1 MTTAQ
6 TVLQARDDLDSP
18 RGWRVVAGTHAVVAV
33 TFGSAYAFSAL
44 FPALAAEFDASR
56 GEVSLIFSLAAFLYY
71 SLGAVAGVSADKWP
85 TRRMVMLGLVALI
98 VGYGLAS
105 RATSFAGLTVS
116 YALAVGLGIG
126 FSYVPSVG
134 AVQSWF
140 VRRRAQASGAA
151 TAGLGVGTLVMPY
164 AAGYLVTEAG
174 WRWCFVAMAVV
185 VAVIGLPGAW
195 AIERR
200 PSREAEPAAGLG
212 AALRDSR
219 FRLFYAVLLLSS
231 FAIFIPYVHIVPAAQ
246 DAGLSLDTGALLIG
260 VIGVGNV
267 IGRFV
272 LAGYGDSLGAARLL
286 AWLTFL
292 LAAAFVL
299 WAVADGVL
307 MFAAFAAL
315 FGLSYGGSVGLY
327 PTVAADLFGVRAI
340 GALLGALY
348 TAVGI
353 AALLG
358 PPLAGAAFDLTGSYL
373 GPIVASGALSTVA
386 GVLTLR
392 LARAPRHHP

>member
-1 MTTAQ
+1 MTRFSAN
-6 TVLQARDDLDSP
+6 DDLDSA

-44 FPALAAEFDASR
+44 FPALVAEFDASR

-71 SLGAVAGVSADKWP
+71 SLGAVAGASADRWP
-85 TRRMVMLGLVALI
+85 TRRMVMLGLLALI
-98 VGYGLAS
+98 GGYLLAS
-105 RATSFAGLTVS
+105 RATSFAWLTVC

-140 VRRRAQASGAA
+140 MRRRAQASGAA
-151 TAGLGVGTLVMPY
+151 TAGLGVGTLLMPY
-164 AAGYLVTEAG
+164 ATGYLVTELD

-195 AIERR
+195 VVERR
-200 PSREAEPAAGLG
+200 RSDGVAGAAGLG
-212 AALRDSR
+212 EAVRDSR

-231 FAIFIPYVHIVPAAQ
+231 FAIFIPYVHIVPAAL
-246 DAGLSLDTGALLIG
+246 DAGLSINTGALLIG
-260 VIGVGNV
+260 VIGIGNV
-267 IGRFV
+267 LGRFV
-272 LAGYGDSLGAARLL
+272 LAGYGDRLGAARLL

-292 LAAAFVL
+292 LAAAFIF
-299 WAVADGVL
+299 WALADGLL
-307 MFAAFAAL
+307 MFAAFAAV

-327 PTVAADLFGVRAI
+327 PAVAADLFGVRNI

-348 TAVGI
+348 TAVGL

-358 PPLAGAAFDLTGSYL
+358 PPLAGAAFDLTGNYL
-373 GPIVASGALSTVA
+373 GPIVASGALSMVA

-392 LARAPRHHP
+392 LARAPRHRA